1 MKTSLKSIIQE
12 EFRKQLN
19 EQDPRD
25 VMKNPDAPMPY
36 VNLNGNDEESLIKD
50 SYDAMQAIE
59 DAMKAVSKSD
69 VFHGRNS
76 VDSNHQKALRGK
88 RDEIVQKLREFYTYF
103 DDILRYIDNL
113 G

>member
-1 MKTSLKSIIQE
+1 MKTSLKNIIRE
-12 EFRKQLN
+12 EVRKQLN

-25 VMKNPDAPMPY
+25 VMKNPDSPMPY
-36 VNLNGNDEESLIKD
+36 VNLNGNDKEGLIKD
-50 SYDAMQAIE
+50 SYDAIQAIE
-59 DAMKAVSKSD
+59 DAMKAVSKCD

-76 VDSNHQKALRGK
+76 VDSNHQKALRDK
-88 RDEIVQKLREFYTYF
+88 RVEILGKLREFNLYF

>member
-1 MKTSLKSIIQE
+1 MKTSLKSIIRE
-12 EFRKQLN
+12 EVRKQLN

-25 VMKNPDAPMPY
+25 VMKNPDSPMPY
-36 VNLNGNDEESLIKD
+36 VNLNGNDKEGLIKD
-50 SYDAMQAIE
+50 SYDAIQAIE
-59 DAMKAVSKSD
+59 DAMKAVSKCD

-76 VDSNHQKALRGK
+76 VDSNHQKALRDK
-88 RDEIVQKLREFYTYF
+88 RVEILGKLREFNLYF